1 MNEDLIKEEM
11 SEIHQISTAIAIL
24 NEQIKVLVQ
33 QMTEMKSDI
42 KEIKEIQSEKING
55 LEKKVA
61 LLEDKVGRLEWMN
74 KVIGTAAVAAM
85 LGAIFNL
92 ILESPH

>member
-61 LLEDKVGRLEWMN
+61 LLEDRVGRLEWMN